1 MTAAGGG
8 VPQRQAAAA
17 AGGTAEDA
25 APGGRGHPAR
35 AVFANRKI
43 PLIATVHSAHGEF
56 NGTRIT
62 ADK

>member
-8 VPQRQAAAA
+8 VPRRRAD
-17 AGGTAEDA
+17 GTAQDA

-35 AVFANRKI
+35 AVFAYRKI
-43 PLIATVHSAHGEF
+43 PLIATARSAHGKF

-62 ADK
+62 AAK